1 MIKRTIEISRAGTA
15 RGQYGVHL
23 AKRKRYARFRKAL
36 IKDGFNR
43 LQYSVYAR
51 CCASR
56 ENAEVHEK
64 RVEAAVPVDG
74 QVRTM
79 QVTDKQ
85 FERMQVFWGGMRQ
98 TTEQPPEQLTL
109 F

>member
-1 MIKRTIEISRAGTA
+1 
-15 RGQYGVHL
+15 
-23 AKRKRYARFRKAL
+23 
-36 IKDGFNR
+36 
-43 LQYSVYAR
+43 
-51 CCASR
+51 
-56 ENAEVHEK
+56 VHEK